1 MPDSGYRGPCTPPGD
16 LRVGRREAG
25 RDSVMLRRFENLDEM
40 RS

>member
-1 MPDSGYRGPCTPPGD
+1 MPPGS
-16 LRVGRREAG
+16 LRIGRREAG